1 MTRCPRRISR
11 IAIQALILVCVLAAA
26 SGCANAIQLLM
37 NQNNA
42 NMRALNVGMTEDQVI
57 TAMGPSPDRSTPNP
71 YRSEMYP
78 VGSTVFKILF
88 FYTNRQSADGI
99 IDDDELTPVV
109 LKDGR
114 LDGWGWSY
122 WQTTAARYDI
132 RIRVRR

>member
-1 MTRCPRRISR
+1 
-11 IAIQALILVCVLAAA
+11 
-26 SGCANAIQLLM
+26 M

-42 NMRALNVGMTEDQVI
+42 NMRTLQVGMTEEQVI
-57 TAMGPSPDRSTPNP
+57 AAMGPSPDRSTPNP

-78 VGSTVFKILF
+78 AGGAVFKVLF

-109 LKDGR
+109 LKDGH

-122 WQTTAARYDI
+122 WQTTAARYDL
-132 RIRVRR
+132 RIRVR